1 MQPLAQ
7 YAMIPRTIVDLLA
20 ILAAGLVAALIC
32 RRLRISA
39 IVGYLVMG
47 GLLGEG
53 ALHWVGQDNHD
64 LEVLS
69 EAGVFLLLFSIG
81 LEFSLDDLLR
91 LGRQLVIGGS
101 TQMALVAVPAGLIF
115 SALGYDLPTSIVLAA
130 SLSFSSTVLV
140 FNALVEYG
148 ESSTPHGKRAI
159 GILLFQDMALVPL
172 LLMIPMLTG
181 DAPPTL
187 SDVTQL
193 AGASLLFVGLIL
205 VSRRLIA
212 GWLIPSLANYRSPDI
227 IILFTLV
234 ALGGITLSAYAMGL
248 PAAVGAFAA
257 GLAFGSNRWSV
268 QIDALIL
275 PFRETFAAVFFVS
288 LGLLLDVQIVLNLPL
303 QLLLLIVAVIVLK
316 SLAACLALQL
326 TGLSWRSSLGIG
338 IGLAH
343 IGEFAFVLARI
354 AWQNE
359 VLSSEHYQLLNA
371 VAIGSL
377 IFTPLLLRAGLRW
390 VEAIQEQEELPA
402 SSGFKQESLAGAV
415 VIGIGPIGKQIASY
429 LETQG
434 IDVSLIDRSPLNLY
448 PFEQLGFH
456 TAAGDAAEPEILR
469 AANTHVAGLIVLC
482 VPDDQVALRI
492 LEQVRHMNEQ
502 AQVIVRCRYQSNVA
516 SFHKA
521 QVQFV
526 VSEEQ
531 QAYESMIG
539 FLSGFFGCKTEI
551 AGKSN
556 NS

>member
-1 MQPLAQ
+1 MSFN
-7 YAMIPRTIVDLLA
+7 TIVDLLS

-32 RRLRISA
+32 RRLKISA
-39 IVGYLVMG
+39 IVGYLIIG
-47 GLLGEG
+47 ALLGAG
-53 ALHWVGQDNHD
+53 VLDWAGRDNHD
-64 LEVLS
+64 IEAIS

-91 LGRQLVIGGS
+91 LGRQLVVGGS
-101 TQMALVAVPAGLIF
+101 VQMALVAVPAGLIF
-115 SALGYDLPTSIVLAA
+115 QALGYSLTSSIVMAA
-130 SLSFSSTVLV
+130 ALSFSSTVLV

-172 LLMIPMLTG
+172 LLLVPMLTG
-181 DAPPTL
+181 DAAP
-187 SDVTQL
+187 SIGDVFRL
-193 AGASLLFVGLIL
+193 AAASLLFVGLIL
-205 VSRRLIA
+205 VSRYVLA

-227 IILFTLV
+227 IILFTVV
-234 ALGGITLSAYAMGL
+234 ALGGITLTAHALGL

-257 GLAFGSNRWSV
+257 GLAFGGNRWSA
-268 QIDALIL
+268 QIEALTL

-288 LGLLLDVQIVLNLPL
+288 LGLLLDTHIVLESPL
-303 QLLLLIVAVIVLK
+303 RLLLLIAAVILLK
-316 SLAACLALQL
+316 AIAACLALRL

-343 IGEFAFVLARI
+343 IGEFAFVLTRL
-354 AWQNE
+354 AWQE
-359 VLSSEHYQLLNA
+359 DVISAEEYQLMNA

-377 IFTPLLLRAGLRW
+377 ILTPLLLRAGLRW
-390 VEAIQEQEELPA
+390 VEAVQEQEAPPPSNGLLQP
-402 SSGFKQESLAGAV
+402 SLAGAL

-434 IDVSLIDRSPLNLY
+434 IDVSLIDRSPINLY

-456 TAAGDAAEPEILR
+456 TAAGDATKPEILR
-469 AANTHVAGLIVLC
+469 SAHTHEAGLVVLC
-482 VPDDQVALRI
+482 VPDDLIALRI
-492 LEQVRHMNEQ
+492 LEQVRRLNDQ
-502 AQVIVRCRYQSNVA
+502 AQIIVRCRYQSSVA

-521 QVQFV
+521 KVQFV

-539 FLSGFFGCKTEI
+539 FLSGFFR
-551 AGKSN
+551 S
-556 NS
+556 S

>member
-1 MQPLAQ
+1 MSFN
-7 YAMIPRTIVDLLA
+7 TIVDLLS
-20 ILAAGLVAALIC
+20 ILAAGLMAALIC

-39 IVGYLVMG
+39 IVGYLIIG
-47 GLLGEG
+47 ALLGDG
-53 ALHWVGQDNHD
+53 AFDLVGRDNHD
-64 LEVLS
+64 IEVIS

-91 LGRQLVIGGS
+91 LGRQLVVGGS
-101 TQMALVAVPAGLIF
+101 VQMALVAIPAGLMF
-115 SALGYDLPTSIVLAA
+115 RALGYDLPTSIVLATA
-130 SLSFSSTVLV
+130 LSFSSTVLV

-172 LLMIPMLTG
+172 LLLVPMLTG
-181 DAPPTL
+181 DAAPSL
-187 SDVTQL
+187 ADVARL
-193 AGASLLFVGLIL
+193 AAASLLFVGLIL
-205 VSRRLIA
+205 VSRDVLA

-227 IILFTLV
+227 VILFTLV
-234 ALGGITLSAYAMGL
+234 ALGGITLTAHALGL

-257 GLAFGSNRWSV
+257 GLAFGGNRWSV

-288 LGLLLDVQIVLNLPL
+288 LGLLLDIYIVLESPL
-303 QLLLLIVAVIVLK
+303 RMLLLIVAVILLK
-316 SLAACLALQL
+316 SAAACLALRL
-326 TGLSWRSSLGIG
+326 TGLSWRSSMGIG

-343 IGEFAFVLARI
+343 VGEFAFVLSRL
-354 AWQNE
+354 AWQE
-359 VLSSEHYQLLNA
+359 DVISAEDYQLLNA

-377 IFTPLLLRAGLRW
+377 ILTPLLLRTGLKW
-390 VEAIQEQEELPA
+390 VEAAQEQEAFPA
-402 SSGFKQESLAGAV
+402 SDGFIQKTMAGAV
-415 VIGIGPIGKQIASY
+415 VIGIGPIGKQIASF

-434 IDVSLIDRSPLNLY
+434 IEVSLIDRSPINLY

-456 TAAGDAAEPEILR
+456 TAAGDATNPEILHS
-469 AANTHVAGLIVLC
+469 ANAHVAGLVVLC
-482 VPDDQVALRI
+482 VPDDQIALRI
-492 LEQVRHMNEQ
+492 LEQVRRLNDS
-502 AQVIVRCRYQSNVA
+502 AQVIVRCRYQSSVA

-539 FLSGFFGCKTEI
+539 FLSAYFG
-551 AGKSN
+551 SN
-556 NS
+556 SKAARNPGDS